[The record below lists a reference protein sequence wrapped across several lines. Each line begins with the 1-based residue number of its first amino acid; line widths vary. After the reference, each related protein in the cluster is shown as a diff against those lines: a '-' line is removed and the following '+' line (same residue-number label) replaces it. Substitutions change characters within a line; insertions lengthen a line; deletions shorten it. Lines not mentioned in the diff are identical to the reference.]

1 MALYHSF
8 TAQDGCVCLSDVH
21 DTKPS
26 SSECP
31 DMTLPVALLVR
42 SHCLAPRG
50 TRNLQFFSPHT
61 SARISEPASG
71 TYPVFAYS
79 VALFQCFRMVPVLCS
94 SGRGEQKCT
103 KKNRTPLARSTIEPP
118 VQNGF
123 CRPSGK
129 RLQLET
135 WDVNSRGIGL

>member
-1 MALYHSF
+1 MRMALYHSF

-61 SARISEPASG
+61 SARISETASG
-71 TYPVFAYS
+71 TYLVFAYS

-94 SGRGEQKCT
+94 SGGAN
-103 KKNRTPLARSTIEPP
+103 KNVLRKTAPLSREARS
-118 VQNGF
+118 N
-123 CRPSGK
+123 RPYKAASVGQAVSACNL
-129 RLQLET
+129 R
-135 WDVNSRGIGL
+135 RGM